1 MSMNYIHKNNI
12 PKRYRKTEGAIFQ
25 PHNSET
31 NLLHFPGLSSV
42 YESKGTQVCYN
53 SDITVLIPKGR
64 RCLFWFTTKDTQNV
78 CYVIECMHVNGN
90 SDFLRRSCKSFIIQT
105 CFATELCYGVGT
117 ILRGTYCNIKGSHLG
132 AVEDIYYYK
141 GKNIQKQP
149 LVNRLQLLTDVFKYE
164 IQQFRYFKNQ
174 VILSVCIVVNGNTSP
189 SSIVNTVN
197 TLPYPVKFIQFRYD
211 NRGETPVV
219 NVDAEEFAKYAQL
232 QDKRI
237 QRSGVS
243 KMRYNDIKNIE
254 VPDMVFTVKPDI
266 QNDVYRLYSYT
277 STGELIFY
285 GYAGIQCYE
294 TSVMMN
300 KLFRK
305 IKENDNLDAL
315 EESDDEE
322 DFENVD
328 EDKYVKLDAVY
339 NMVCTYMPRINKW
352 LPQKVVGKGKEVSN
366 IGELNGYGRA
376 NQV

>member
-1 MSMNYIHKNNI
+1 
-12 PKRYRKTEGAIFQ
+12 
-25 PHNSET
+25 
-31 NLLHFPGLSSV
+31 
-42 YESKGTQVCYN
+42 
-53 SDITVLIPKGR
+53 
-64 RCLFWFTTKDTQNV
+64 
-78 CYVIECMHVNGN
+78 MHVNGN

-149 LVNRLQLLTDVFKYE
+149 LVTRLQLLTDVFKYE

-174 VILSVCIVVNGNTSP
+174 VILSVCIIVSGKTSP
-189 SSIVNTVN
+189 SSVVNTVN
-197 TLPYPVKFIQFRYD
+197 TMPYPVKFIQFRYD

-219 NVDAEEFAKYAQL
+219 NVDAEDFARYAQL

-277 STGELIFY
+277 STGELVFY
-285 GYAGIQCYE
+285 GYAGVQSYE
-294 TSVMMN
+294 MSVMMN

-339 NMVCTYMPRINKW
+339 NMICTYMPRINKW

-376 NQV
+376 N